1 MIHSTSAL
9 LYSGLNLRIFYCL
22 FARVSTVD
30 DKRHQGQDGR
40 TEPQVGT
47 SRGSRCIG
55 DRDVAVEAREERGD
69 APRAVV
75 RGAAPRGIWRAC
87 VYMAGR

>member
-9 LYSGLNLRIFYCL
+9 LHSGLNLRIFYCL

-30 DKRHQGQDGR
+30 DKRHQVQDGR
-40 TEPQVGT
+40 AEPQVGT

-55 DRDVAVEAREERGD
+55 GDRDVAVEAREATHH
-69 APRAVV
+69 APWCVVLHRAAYGVHV
-75 RGAAPRGIWRAC
+75 FI
-87 VYMAGR
+87 